1 MVMAMGTVITF
12 CNHKGG
18 VGKTTL
24 SVLFAVYQSAVRKDP
39 KRVLVVDMDG
49 QGNASAILTRRC
61 RGLKQEPDIIP
72 FSGNAV
78 KDLFNA
84 DLEHV
89 APMRATYGIDLLYAE
104 PDDDDVY
111 ALNNCTDESLVL
123 RFIAALQSLRANYDY
138 IVLDPP
144 PQNNFMEKVAI
155 FVADHVVAPIV
166 ATSISS
172 LYGTRSIMDR
182 LSNADIAERLLGVLF
197 YMIPERP
204 TRVTKNKL
212 DTLRASLGDLALNH
226 TVSSRQ
232 VVTNAQD
239 INLSL
244 WSYPGS
250 RTAATEYECVFTELE
265 KRIRK
270 RAGGKL

>member
-1 MVMAMGTVITF
+1 MGTVITF

-24 SVLFAVYQSAVRKDP
+24 SVLFAIYQSAVRKDP
-39 KRVLVVDMDG
+39 KKVLVVDMDG

-61 RGLKQEPDIIP
+61 QGVKQDPEVIP
-72 FSGNAV
+72 FSGNAS
-78 KDLFNA
+78 KDLFNENVDRVDA
-84 DLEHV
+84 
-89 APMRATYGIDLLYAE
+89 MRATYGIDLLYAE

-123 RFIAALQSLRANYDY
+123 RFIARLNALRDGYDY

-155 FVADHVVAPIV
+155 FSADHVVAPIV

-172 LYGTRSIMDR
+172 LYGTKSIMER
-182 LSNADIAERLLGVLF
+182 LGNAAIAERLLGVLF

-204 TRVTKNKL
+204 TRVTQNKINA
-212 DTLRASLGDLALNH
+212 LRSSLGDLAFRH
-226 TVSSRQ
+226 TISSRQ

-250 RTAATEYECVFTELE
+250 KTAATEYECVFAELE
-265 KRIRK
+265 KRLNQS
-270 RAGGKL
+270 GGGL